1 MDKMIDLVFSH
12 ADRAHIQHLASESY
26 AEHMAL
32 GEFYDAA
39 RTAVDAIV
47 EASIGLDM
55 PPPAKVRPP
64 ILQQLEEGYV
74 DLVEMRDEVCA
85 GASVL
90 ENLFDNLTAA
100 YATAIYKLKRFK
112 K

>member
-12 ADRAHIQHLASESY
+12 ADQAHIQHLASESY

-32 GEFYDAA
+32 GEFYDTA
-39 RTAVDAIV
+39 RKAVDAIV

-55 PPPAKVRPP
+55 PAPAKVRPP

>member
-1 MDKMIDLVFSH
+1 
-12 ADRAHIQHLASESY
+12 
-26 AEHMAL
+26 MAL
-32 GEFYDAA
+32 GEFYDTA
-39 RTAVDAIV
+39 RKAVDAIV

-55 PPPAKVRPP
+55 PPPAKVHPP